1 MKQTQLKIAYV
12 SPASPCIQRLVA
24 KDELL
29 LNSASSF
36 KPLRYKT
43 YLSGRGL
50 LKLALVEQGLL
61 DINAPLPPLKLGPS
75 GKPFI
80 SSFKPLRYKTY
91 LSGRGLLKLA
101 LVEQGLLDINAPLPP
116 LKLGPSG
123 KPFIGTLS
131 KSVNEVHF
139 NLSHS
144 IDLIALSTGSKE
156 QGIDLEVANIKRLRK
171 PLVERVLSDKE
182 LDYYLK
188 LESDADKALFF
199 TQQWTLR
206 EALIKLTGLS
216 IFKMDVL
223 SIDPYEHTI
232 VSSEVPKGVVYC
244 FKLPKAAGSSKRV
257 LSKAMHDSHPSSVTV
272 DANCGLDEPLE
283 INLNEPL
290 DAMVSVFVHQE
301 DIVLSKAMHDSH
313 PSSVTVDANCGL
325 DEPLEINLN
334 EPLDAMVSV
343 FVHQEDIE
351 ECQKARIAP
360 VLISMQQELA
370 TSLGLLMDHDGA
382 QEAALNGAINDNE
395 SMLYD
400 HTDFIPCALAVYN
413 TFTVNCSPDS

>member
-1 MKQTQLKIAYV
+1 MKQTHLKIAYV

-24 KDELL
+24 KDEFL

-36 KPLRYKT
+36 KPLRHKT

-61 DINAPLPPLKLGPS
+61 DINAPLPPLM
-75 GKPFI
+75 
-80 SSFKPLRYKTY
+80 
-91 LSGRGLLKLA
+91 
-101 LVEQGLLDINAPLPP
+101 
-116 LKLGPSG
+116 LGPSG

-131 KSVNEVHF
+131 KSVNEIHF

-244 FKLPKAAGSSKRV
+244 FKLPKAAGSSRCV
-257 LSKAMHDSHPSSVTV
+257 LSKAMHEIHPSSSKCMLSKAMHESASSSVTL

-283 INLNEPL
+283 I
-290 DAMVSVFVHQE
+290 
-301 DIVLSKAMHDSH
+301 K
-313 PSSVTVDANCGL
+313 
-325 DEPLEINLN
+325 LN

-370 TSLGLLMDHDGA
+370 TSLGLLMDQDRA
-382 QEAALNGAINDNE
+382 QEAALNGATIHND

-413 TFTVNCSPDS
+413 AFTVNCSPDS

>member
-29 LNSASSF
+29 LNSSSSF
-36 KPLRYKT
+36 KPLRRKT

-61 DINAPLPPLKLGPS
+61 DINAPLPPLM
-75 GKPFI
+75 
-80 SSFKPLRYKTY
+80 
-91 LSGRGLLKLA
+91 
-101 LVEQGLLDINAPLPP
+101 
-116 LKLGPSG
+116 LGPSG

-257 LSKAMHDSHPSSVTV
+257 LSKAMHESHPSSVTV
-272 DANCGLDEPLE
+272 DANCG
-283 INLNEPL
+283 I
-290 DAMVSVFVHQE
+290 
-301 DIVLSKAMHDSH
+301 
-313 PSSVTVDANCGL
+313 

-370 TSLGLLMDHDGA
+370 ASLGLLMDHDGA

>member
-24 KDELL
+24 KDEFL

-36 KPLRYKT
+36 KPLRH
-43 YLSGRGL
+43 
-50 LKLALVEQGLL
+50 
-61 DINAPLPPLKLGPS
+61 
-75 GKPFI
+75 
-80 SSFKPLRYKTY
+80 KTY

-144 IDLIALSTGSKE
+144 IDLIALSTGSKD

-244 FKLPKAAGSSKRV
+244 FKLPKAAGSSRCM
-257 LSKAMHDSHPSSVTV
+257 LSKAMHDSHPSSSR
-272 DANCGLDEPLE
+272 C
-283 INLNEPL
+283 
-290 DAMVSVFVHQE
+290 
-301 DIVLSKAMHDSH
+301 VLSKAMHDSH

-382 QEAALNGAINDNE
+382 QEADLNGATNHNE

-400 HTDFIPCALAVYN
+400 HTDFIPCALADYN
-413 TFTVNCSPDS
+413 AFTVNHSHDS

>member
-24 KDELL
+24 KDEFL
-29 LNSASSF
+29 LNSA
-36 KPLRYKT
+36 
-43 YLSGRGL
+43 
-50 LKLALVEQGLL
+50 
-61 DINAPLPPLKLGPS
+61 
-75 GKPFI
+75 

-144 IDLIALSTGSKE
+144 IDLIALSTGSKD

-257 LSKAMHDSHPSSVTV
+257 LSKAMHESHPSSSK
-272 DANCGLDEPLE
+272 C
-283 INLNEPL
+283 
-290 DAMVSVFVHQE
+290 
-301 DIVLSKAMHDSH
+301 VLSKAMHDSH

-400 HTDFIPCALAVYN
+400 HTDFIPCALADYN
-413 TFTVNCSPDS
+413 AFTVNHSHDS

>member
-1 MKQTQLKIAYV
+1 MQTQLKIAYV
-12 SPASPCIQRLVA
+12 STASPCIQRLVA

-36 KPLRYKT
+36 KPLRRKT

-61 DINAPLPPLKLGPS
+61 DINAPLPPLM
-75 GKPFI
+75 
-80 SSFKPLRYKTY
+80 
-91 LSGRGLLKLA
+91 
-101 LVEQGLLDINAPLPP
+101 
-116 LKLGPSG
+116 LGPSG

-188 LESDADKALFF
+188 LESDADKAVFF

-301 DIVLSKAMHDSH
+301 DI
-313 PSSVTVDANCGL
+313 
-325 DEPLEINLN
+325 
-334 EPLDAMVSV
+334 
-343 FVHQEDIE
+343 E

-370 TSLGLLMDHDGA
+370 ASLGLLMDHDGA

>member
-12 SPASPCIQRLVA
+12 SPASPCIHRLVA
-24 KDELL
+24 KDEFL

-36 KPLRYKT
+36 KPLRRKT

-61 DINAPLPPLKLGPS
+61 DINAPLPPLM
-75 GKPFI
+75 
-80 SSFKPLRYKTY
+80 
-91 LSGRGLLKLA
+91 
-101 LVEQGLLDINAPLPP
+101 
-116 LKLGPSG
+116 LGPSG

-188 LESDADKALFF
+188 LESDADKAVFF

-244 FKLPKAAGSSKRV
+244 FKLPKAAGSSKCVLNKAMHDSHPSSSKRV
-257 LSKAMHDSHPSSVTV
+257 LNKAMHDSHPSSVTV
-272 DANCGLDEPLE
+272 G
-283 INLNEPL
+283 
-290 DAMVSVFVHQE
+290 
-301 DIVLSKAMHDSH
+301 
-313 PSSVTVDANCGL
+313 ANCGL

>member
-24 KDELL
+24 KDEFL

-36 KPLRYKT
+36 KPLRRQT

-80 SSFKPLRYKTY
+80 S
-91 LSGRGLLKLA
+91 
-101 LVEQGLLDINAPLPP
+101 
-116 LKLGPSG
+116 
-123 KPFIGTLS
+123 TLS

-156 QGIDLEVANIKRLRK
+156 QGIDLEVANIKRLRQ

-244 FKLPKAAGSSKRV
+244 FKLPKAAGSSRCV
-257 LSKAMHDSHPSSVTV
+257 LSKAMQDSHPSSSKRVLGKAMHESAPSSVTV

-283 INLNEPL
+283 IKLNEPL
-290 DAMVSVFVHQE
+290 DAM
-301 DIVLSKAMHDSH
+301 I
-313 PSSVTVDANCGL
+313 
-325 DEPLEINLN
+325 
-334 EPLDAMVSV
+334 SV

>member
-12 SPASPCIQRLVA
+12 SPASPCIHRLVA
-24 KDELL
+24 KDEFL
-29 LNSASSF
+29 LNSA
-36 KPLRYKT
+36 
-43 YLSGRGL
+43 
-50 LKLALVEQGLL
+50 
-61 DINAPLPPLKLGPS
+61 
-75 GKPFI
+75 

-144 IDLIALSTGSKE
+144 IDLIALSTGIKE

-301 DIVLSKAMHDSH
+301 DI
-313 PSSVTVDANCGL
+313 
-325 DEPLEINLN
+325 
-334 EPLDAMVSV
+334 
-343 FVHQEDIE
+343 E

>member
-12 SPASPCIQRLVA
+12 SPASPCIHRLVA
-24 KDELL
+24 KDEFL

-36 KPLRYKT
+36 KPLRRKT

-50 LKLALVEQGLL
+50 LKLALVEQGVL
-61 DINAPLPPLKLGPS
+61 DINAPLPPLM
-75 GKPFI
+75 
-80 SSFKPLRYKTY
+80 
-91 LSGRGLLKLA
+91 
-101 LVEQGLLDINAPLPP
+101 
-116 LKLGPSG
+116 LGPSG

-144 IDLIALSTGSKE
+144 IDLIALSTGIKE

-301 DIVLSKAMHDSH
+301 DI
-313 PSSVTVDANCGL
+313 
-325 DEPLEINLN
+325 
-334 EPLDAMVSV
+334 
-343 FVHQEDIE
+343 E

>member
-12 SPASPCIQRLVA
+12 SPASHCIQRLVA
-24 KDELL
+24 KDEFL

-36 KPLRYKT
+36 KPLRRKT

-61 DINAPLPPLKLGPS
+61 DINAPLPPLMLGPS

-80 SSFKPLRYKTY
+80 
-91 LSGRGLLKLA
+91 
-101 LVEQGLLDINAPLPP
+101 D
-116 LKLGPSG
+116 
-123 KPFIGTLS
+123 TLS

-257 LSKAMHDSHPSSVTV
+257 LSKAMHDSAPSSSK
-272 DANCGLDEPLE
+272 C
-283 INLNEPL
+283 
-290 DAMVSVFVHQE
+290 
-301 DIVLSKAMHDSH
+301 VLSKAMHDSH

>member
-12 SPASPCIQRLVA
+12 SPASHCIQRLVA
-24 KDELL
+24 KDEFL

-36 KPLRYKT
+36 KPLRH
-43 YLSGRGL
+43 
-50 LKLALVEQGLL
+50 
-61 DINAPLPPLKLGPS
+61 
-75 GKPFI
+75 
-80 SSFKPLRYKTY
+80 KTY

-257 LSKAMHDSHPSSVTV
+257 LSKAMHDSP
-272 DANCGLDEPLE
+272 
-283 INLNEPL
+283 
-290 DAMVSVFVHQE
+290 
-301 DIVLSKAMHDSH
+301 

>member
-24 KDELL
+24 KDEFL

-36 KPLRYKT
+36 KPLRH
-43 YLSGRGL
+43 
-50 LKLALVEQGLL
+50 
-61 DINAPLPPLKLGPS
+61 
-75 GKPFI
+75 
-80 SSFKPLRYKTY
+80 KTY

-139 NLSHS
+139 NISHS
-144 IDLIALSTGSKE
+144 IDLIALSTGSKD

-244 FKLPKAAGSSKRV
+244 FKLPKAAGSSRCV
-257 LSKAMHDSHPSSVTV
+257 LSKAMHDSLPSSSK
-272 DANCGLDEPLE
+272 C
-283 INLNEPL
+283 
-290 DAMVSVFVHQE
+290 M
-301 DIVLSKAMHDSH
+301 LSKAMHDSH

-382 QEAALNGAINDNE
+382 QEADLNGATNHNE

-400 HTDFIPCALAVYN
+400 HTDFIPCALADYN
-413 TFTVNCSPDS
+413 AFTVNHSHDS

>member
-29 LNSASSF
+29 LNSSSSF
-36 KPLRYKT
+36 KPLRRKT

-61 DINAPLPPLKLGPS
+61 DINAPLPPLM
-75 GKPFI
+75 
-80 SSFKPLRYKTY
+80 
-91 LSGRGLLKLA
+91 
-101 LVEQGLLDINAPLPP
+101 
-116 LKLGPSG
+116 LGPSG

-188 LESDADKALFF
+188 LESDADKAVFF

-272 DANCGLDEPLE
+272 DANCG
-283 INLNEPL
+283 I
-290 DAMVSVFVHQE
+290 
-301 DIVLSKAMHDSH
+301 
-313 PSSVTVDANCGL
+313 

-370 TSLGLLMDHDGA
+370 ASLGLLMDHDGA

>member
-24 KDELL
+24 KDEFL
-29 LNSASSF
+29 LNSA
-36 KPLRYKT
+36 
-43 YLSGRGL
+43 
-50 LKLALVEQGLL
+50 
-61 DINAPLPPLKLGPS
+61 
-75 GKPFI
+75 

-182 LDYYLK
+182 LDYYLQ

-244 FKLPKAAGSSKRV
+244 FKLPKAAGSSKCVLSKAMHDSHPSSSKCMLSKAMHDSAAGSSKRVLSKAMHDSHPSSSKCMLSKAMHDSAAGSSKRV

-272 DANCGLDEPLE
+272 DANCG
-283 INLNEPL
+283 I
-290 DAMVSVFVHQE
+290 
-301 DIVLSKAMHDSH
+301 
-313 PSSVTVDANCGL
+313 

>member
-12 SPASPCIQRLVA
+12 SPASPCIHRLVA
-24 KDELL
+24 KDEFL

-36 KPLRYKT
+36 KPLRRKT

-61 DINAPLPPLKLGPS
+61 DINAPLPPLM
-75 GKPFI
+75 
-80 SSFKPLRYKTY
+80 
-91 LSGRGLLKLA
+91 
-101 LVEQGLLDINAPLPP
+101 
-116 LKLGPSG
+116 LGPSG

-144 IDLIALSTGSKE
+144 IDLIALSTGIKE

-301 DIVLSKAMHDSH
+301 DI
-313 PSSVTVDANCGL
+313 
-325 DEPLEINLN
+325 
-334 EPLDAMVSV
+334 
-343 FVHQEDIE
+343 E

>member
-24 KDELL
+24 KDEFL

-61 DINAPLPPLKLGPS
+61 DINAPLPPLM
-75 GKPFI
+75 
-80 SSFKPLRYKTY
+80 
-91 LSGRGLLKLA
+91 
-101 LVEQGLLDINAPLPP
+101 
-116 LKLGPSG
+116 LGPSG

-144 IDLIALSTGSKE
+144 IDLIVLSTGSKE

-182 LDYYLK
+182 LDFYLK
-188 LESDADKALFF
+188 LESDADKAVFF

-257 LSKAMHDSHPSSVTV
+257 LSKAMHESHPSSSK
-272 DANCGLDEPLE
+272 C
-283 INLNEPL
+283 
-290 DAMVSVFVHQE
+290 
-301 DIVLSKAMHDSH
+301 VLSKAMHDSH

>member
-12 SPASPCIQRLVA
+12 SPASHCIQRLVA

-36 KPLRYKT
+36 KPLR
-43 YLSGRGL
+43 R
-50 LKLALVEQGLL
+50 
-61 DINAPLPPLKLGPS
+61 
-75 GKPFI
+75 
-80 SSFKPLRYKTY
+80 KTY

-272 DANCGLDEPLE
+272 DANCG
-283 INLNEPL
+283 I
-290 DAMVSVFVHQE
+290 
-301 DIVLSKAMHDSH
+301 
-313 PSSVTVDANCGL
+313 

>member
-24 KDELL
+24 KDEFL

-36 KPLRYKT
+36 KPLR
-43 YLSGRGL
+43 R
-50 LKLALVEQGLL
+50 
-61 DINAPLPPLKLGPS
+61 
-75 GKPFI
+75 
-80 SSFKPLRYKTY
+80 KTY

-244 FKLPKAAGSSKRV
+244 FKLPKAAGSSKCM
-257 LSKAMHDSHPSSVTV
+257 LSKAMHDSHPSSSKCMLSKAMHESAPSSVTV

-283 INLNEPL
+283 I
-290 DAMVSVFVHQE
+290 
-301 DIVLSKAMHDSH
+301 K
-313 PSSVTVDANCGL
+313 
-325 DEPLEINLN
+325 LN

-382 QEAALNGAINDNE
+382 QEAALNGATIHND

-413 TFTVNCSPDS
+413 AFTVNCSPDS

>member
-24 KDELL
+24 KDEFL
-29 LNSASSF
+29 LNSA
-36 KPLRYKT
+36 
-43 YLSGRGL
+43 
-50 LKLALVEQGLL
+50 
-61 DINAPLPPLKLGPS
+61 
-75 GKPFI
+75 

-257 LSKAMHDSHPSSVTV
+257 LSKAMHESHPSSSK
-272 DANCGLDEPLE
+272 C
-283 INLNEPL
+283 
-290 DAMVSVFVHQE
+290 
-301 DIVLSKAMHDSH
+301 VLSKAMHDSH

>member
-24 KDELL
+24 KDEFL

-61 DINAPLPPLKLGPS
+61 DINAPLPPLM
-75 GKPFI
+75 
-80 SSFKPLRYKTY
+80 
-91 LSGRGLLKLA
+91 
-101 LVEQGLLDINAPLPP
+101 
-116 LKLGPSG
+116 LGPSG

-301 DIVLSKAMHDSH
+301 DI
-313 PSSVTVDANCGL
+313 
-325 DEPLEINLN
+325 
-334 EPLDAMVSV
+334 
-343 FVHQEDIE
+343 E

-370 TSLGLLMDHDGA
+370 ASLGLLMDHDGA

>member
-36 KPLRYKT
+36 KPLRRKT

-61 DINAPLPPLKLGPS
+61 DINAPLPPLM
-75 GKPFI
+75 
-80 SSFKPLRYKTY
+80 
-91 LSGRGLLKLA
+91 
-101 LVEQGLLDINAPLPP
+101 
-116 LKLGPSG
+116 LGPSG

-182 LDYYLK
+182 LDFYLK
-188 LESDADKALFF
+188 LESDADKAVFF

-257 LSKAMHDSHPSSVTV
+257 LSKAMHESHPSSVTV
-272 DANCGLDEPLE
+272 DANCG
-283 INLNEPL
+283 I
-290 DAMVSVFVHQE
+290 
-301 DIVLSKAMHDSH
+301 
-313 PSSVTVDANCGL
+313 

-370 TSLGLLMDHDGA
+370 ASLGLLMDHDGA

>member
-36 KPLRYKT
+36 KPLRRKT

-61 DINAPLPPLKLGPS
+61 DINAPLPPLM
-75 GKPFI
+75 
-80 SSFKPLRYKTY
+80 
-91 LSGRGLLKLA
+91 
-101 LVEQGLLDINAPLPP
+101 
-116 LKLGPSG
+116 LGPSG

-257 LSKAMHDSHPSSVTV
+257 LSKAMH
-272 DANCGLDEPLE
+272 E
-283 INLNEPL
+283 
-290 DAMVSVFVHQE
+290 
-301 DIVLSKAMHDSH
+301 SH

-370 TSLGLLMDHDGA
+370 ASLGLLMDHDGA